1 MIKKVYNGKIW
12 KSAQTFVIFGIVI
25 CVCIL
30 VAAIFLPID
39 TSIVQPG
46 SNVSDTQIDASD
58 SNQAMSVNIDKIFRD
73 GLFKSSSLV
82 DSKPLADKTIE
93 DIVSK
98 LKLQCVMAIGDK
110 ATAYIYVKGE
120 GLKKCQVGDSVGNMF
135 SVLDV
140 GKDCADIS
148 IVGHKITLT
157 K

>member
-1 MIKKVYNGKIW
+1 MIKKLYKMKIW
-12 KSAQTFVIFGIVI
+12 KLSQAFAVSGIVI
-25 CVCIL
+25 CGCIL
-30 VAAIFLPID
+30 TAVIFLPID
-39 TSIVQPG
+39 TSIAQPD
-46 SNVSDTQIDASD
+46 SDILDKQTGVPD
-58 SNQAMSVNIDKIFRD
+58 SGQAEKVDIDKIFRD

-98 LKLQCVMAIGDK
+98 LKLQCMMTIGDK

-120 GLKKCQVGDSVGNMF
+120 GLKKCQAGDSVGNMF

-140 GKDCADIS
+140 GKDRVDIS